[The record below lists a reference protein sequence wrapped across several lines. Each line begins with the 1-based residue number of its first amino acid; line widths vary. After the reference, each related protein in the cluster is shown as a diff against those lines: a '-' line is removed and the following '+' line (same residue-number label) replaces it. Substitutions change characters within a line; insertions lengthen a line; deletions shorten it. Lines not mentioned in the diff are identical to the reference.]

1 MKNHFIH
8 ATMVGLMLLPFSSN
22 GQKALIDTSIEEKE
36 AISHFRYLAADELK
50 GRDAARPEIN
60 IAGRYIAEQFRK
72 YGATPIDAE
81 NNYYQA
87 VPLRLSAP
95 PKSGEITLGE
105 TALIQGESMLVLD
118 GESLEG
124 DYEMV
129 VAGYGLESDLEGK
142 DVAGKILV
150 VRVGGP
156 EKMGPSQL
164 FAAGRKKLALA
175 TEKGAVGL
183 IEMYN
188 LQNPPWPLLMGYL
201 NKPQLMLADNQEP
214 EDAGIPYI
222 WAKDL
227 NGELIKSIDEG
238 KIEQAAVAI
247 KGKDNK
253 AISSNNIVAV
263 VEGTDET
270 LKDEFV
276 MLSAH
281 YDHIGVGTPNSQ
293 GDSIYNGARDN
304 AVGTVAIINAAKYF
318 AENQIGRAHV

>member
-156 EKMGPSQL
+156 EKNGTFSVVC
-164 FAAGRKKLALA
+164 GRK
-175 TEKGAVGL
+175 EKIGAGHGKRCCGPDRDVQSP
-183 IEMYN
+183 ES
-188 LQNPPWPLLMGYL
+188 PL
-201 NKPQLMLADNQEP
+201 
-214 EDAGIPYI
+214 
-222 WAKDL
+222 
-227 NGELIKSIDEG
+227 
-238 KIEQAAVAI
+238 
-247 KGKDNK
+247 
-253 AISSNNIVAV
+253 
-263 VEGTDET
+263 
-270 LKDEFV
+270 
-276 MLSAH
+276 
-281 YDHIGVGTPNSQ
+281 
-293 GDSIYNGARDN
+293 
-304 AVGTVAIINAAKYF
+304 AIINGILK
-318 AENQIGRAHV
+318 